1 MIVRMFWVDIQ
12 LLIIVIYVTMTLL
25 TIALTIAW
33 AFGVVMH
40 LLMIVV
46 FALMAHLAMNRIVIK
61 MTVAFVLVVVRMN
74 KVVDVSY
81 LPLKNTG
88 LMKTVMDL
96 AQENSKY
103 IVTQI
108 YLLIGLIMMQIL
120 NPTVQI
126 QIQAH
131 S

>member
-1 MIVRMFWVDIQ
+1 
-12 LLIIVIYVTMTLL
+12 
-25 TIALTIAW
+25 
-33 AFGVVMH
+33 
-40 LLMIVV
+40 
-46 FALMAHLAMNRIVIK
+46 MAHLAMNRIVIK
-61 MTVAFVLVVVRMN
+61 MTVEFVLVVVRMN

-96 AQENSKY
+96 VQGNFKY

-108 YLLIGLIMMQIL
+108 YLLIGSIMMQTL